1 MCHNFIPLG
10 PYSIYV
16 YTLFV
21 ISVIILFFIG
31 RIYRHFLL
39 WSKINANMLL
49 YFSFLNIMSIWWM
62 YNSFMYIYMLWYVSL
77 YVQLYIYVT
86 ASRELMENFE
96 WFIFTFI
103 PLIPCYIIYFSTL
116 NISFFFVIN
125 LYKWNIFYPP

>member
-16 YTLFV
+16 YRLFV

-31 RIYRHFLL
+31 RIYIHFLL
-39 WSKINANMLL
+39 WSKINVNMLL
-49 YFSFLNIMSIWWM
+49 YFFFLNITSIWWM

-77 YVQLYIYVT
+77 YVQLYIYVI

-125 LYKWNIFYPP
+125 LYKWNFFSPP